1 MLEKNK
7 EYKFYE
13 IIEHIKEIY
22 SKVGELEVYKD
33 NNWCVYSK
41 EKNIGLNSFCYIYEY
56 PKIDD
61 DTNEEVFPKYVT
73 NNDLELIYRD
83 ELLQDVI
90 IVALK
95 KYKYISNEKL
105 LQFIKYYDEN
115 DCFPSELE

>member
-13 IIEHIKEIY
+13 IIEYIKGIY
-22 SKVGELEVYKD
+22 SKAGELEVYKD

-41 EKNIGLNSFCYIYEY
+41 ERNIDLNSCCYIYEY
-56 PKIDD
+56 PEIDD
-61 DTNEEVFPKYVT
+61 DTDEEVFPKYIT
-73 NNDLELIYRD
+73 NNDLQLIYRD

-115 DCFPSELE
+115 DCFPSDLE